1 MFMRFLFLAFAA
13 AFSSLIQAQA
23 PALIP
28 YQAIARDPDGQPLG
42 NTALNARF
50 TIHDGSA
57 AGPNIWQELQTVSTN
72 ALGLFSVQLG
82 SGMPLTAVNWA
93 VGNKYMQV
101 EIDLGSGFVDIG
113 TQQILSVPYALHS
126 GSVHLDVSETG
137 DTLFVGDGSF
147 VIVPGISEANNQY
160 VSEITTGTTLH
171 RCGAANV
178 HNPELTYGSMVDQE
192 GQVYKT
198 IIIGSQEWM
207 AENLNT
213 SSYRNGDP
221 ISGPLNNTEWANT
234 AATSQ
239 GAWAYFNNDAQYACP
254 YGRLYNWFAC
264 VDSRGLCPV
273 GWHVPTIT
281 EWTTLLNY
289 LDPAANG
296 GNTFPNNA
304 GGQIKSA
311 GTLSSGNGYWEAP
324 NENGFNSSGFSGL
337 PAGQRYGIGGYN
349 FIGFGAFWWSSTN
362 TDDLF
367 ASHVYLSYFNGTGFT
382 GSEGMRFGL
391 SVRCIKN

>member
-1 MFMRFLFLAFAA
+1 
-13 AFSSLIQAQA
+13 
-23 PALIP
+23 
-28 YQAIARDPDGQPLG
+28 
-42 NTALNARF
+42 
-50 TIHDGSA
+50 
-57 AGPNIWQELQTVSTN
+57 
-72 ALGLFSVQLG
+72 
-82 SGMPLTAVNWA
+82 
-93 VGNKYMQV
+93 
-101 EIDLGSGFVDIG
+101 
-113 TQQILSVPYALHS
+113 
-126 GSVHLDVSETG
+126 
-137 DTLFVGDGSF
+137 
-147 VIVPGISEANNQY
+147 
-160 VSEITTGTTLH
+160 
-171 RCGAANV
+171 
-178 HNPELTYGSMVDQE
+178 MVDQE

-304 GGQIKSA
+304 GGQIKST